1 MNCPTL
7 MLQVRTKLGWK
18 ISKDLLLKVD
28 AKIDES
34 FMAQGVKQFKM
45 GPKLSEYVASMANS
59 MDNY

>member
-1 MNCPTL
+1 